1 MVFGLVGRGAPP
13 WAIRGSWPAPR
24 PHEFF
29 FVQTAFNI
37 AMLPRLREENT
48 LGENTMIKLIAAA
61 GFLVAFAT
69 SAHAI
74 TPAPIP
80 QPDGM
85 LSQVRLG
92 CGPFRTRVAGIC
104 VARTTI
110 RHTRRLDRRA
120 YRRGY
125 SSSSRSTVQPTVL
138 LIGGFA
144 ALSQPQGANPLWMNL
159 APLRRGFFVRACRS
173 RRMPDLATIV
183 LVGRSGGAA
192 TTRGC
197 FDHQPHE
204 GAVLREKR
212 SQDPK
217 QSTA

>member
-1 MVFGLVGRGAPP
+1 MIKRLLEEFDSWKYFDSGRAATP
-13 WAIRGSWPAPR
+13 WAIRGSCPAPR
-24 PHEFF
+24 PQEFF
-29 FVQTAFNI
+29 FVQTAFNM

-48 LGENTMIKLIAAA
+48 GENTMIKLVAAA
-61 GFLVAFAT
+61 GFLVAVAT

-85 LSQVRLG
+85 VTQVRLG

-125 SSSSRSTVQPTVL
+125 
-138 LIGGFA
+138 
-144 ALSQPQGANPLWMNL
+144 
-159 APLRRGFFVRACRS
+159 
-173 RRMPDLATIV
+173 
-183 LVGRSGGAA
+183 
-192 TTRGC
+192 
-197 FDHQPHE
+197 
-204 GAVLREKR
+204 
-212 SQDPK
+212 
-217 QSTA
+217 

>member
-1 MVFGLVGRGAPP
+1 MHSGNVPHGRTKPLSPATWRGFFVRRSAQPTVRLGVRVVGLLSSGEIGKLCMARHDQL
-13 WAIRGSWPAPR
+13 SPAPR
-24 PHEFF
+24 RGFCLGPARIFF

-61 GFLVAFAT
+61 GFLVAVAT

-125 SSSSRSTVQPTVL
+125 
-138 LIGGFA
+138 
-144 ALSQPQGANPLWMNL
+144 
-159 APLRRGFFVRACRS
+159 
-173 RRMPDLATIV
+173 
-183 LVGRSGGAA
+183 
-192 TTRGC
+192 
-197 FDHQPHE
+197 
-204 GAVLREKR
+204 
-212 SQDPK
+212 
-217 QSTA
+217 